1 MANEEPGRTVRF
13 TKRAVGR
20 AMGHVERV
28 YDETLAQDWV
38 DAGVCEF
45 VPDSAKVTTEPASPT
60 GHRAITG
67 PGKRRLS
74 IGRRKQTKRGRRG

>member
-1 MANEEPGRTVRF
+1 MSNQEPGRTVRF
-13 TKRAVGR
+13 VKKAVGR
-20 AMGHVERV
+20 PLGHVERV

-45 VPDSAKVTTEPASPT
+45 VPDSVKRTQAPEAPT

-67 PGKRRLS
+67 PGTRRLS
-74 IGRRKQTKRGRRG
+74 IGRGKRGRRG